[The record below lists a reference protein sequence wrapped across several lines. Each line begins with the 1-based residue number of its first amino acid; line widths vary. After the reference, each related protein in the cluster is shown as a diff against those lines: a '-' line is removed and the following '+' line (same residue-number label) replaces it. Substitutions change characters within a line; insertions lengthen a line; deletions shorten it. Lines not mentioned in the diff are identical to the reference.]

1 MSTSAE
7 TINDS
12 VIRFLVFT
20 MVIKLFDLI
29 LIRRN
34 FKRRHFSKPLISS
47 DWKTCD
53 DGEKSL
59 GDRINCSRI
68 ESSDYIVDGV
78 SFFNQDGLV
87 DVVTGYGFN
96 FFLFRLNFKH
106 KSSNVDNV

>member
-29 LIRRN
+29 LIRQN
-34 FKRRHFSKPLISS
+34 FKRRHFSKPLIAS

-87 DVVTGYGFN
+87 DVVTGYGFI
-96 FFLFRLNFKH
+96 FFYFG
-106 KSSNVDNV
+106 